1 MFSRVRSAFGA
12 SLALLALCAVVTPL
26 AAQQVTGKIEG
37 TVTDQANVP
46 LANTQ
51 VLVVGTSFG
60 AVTNDRG
67 YYFINNVPVG
77 TYTVRA
83 QFIGY
88 APAEV
93 RGVRVQGGQ
102 TLTVDV
108 KMAPSAVEVT
118 GITVTAAENPIV
130 PRDQVT
136 SKAIVAGDLVD
147 QLPVSDVRQ
156 VVSLTPGVV
165 ESGAGGGVS
174 IRGGRPGEA
183 NVYIDGAPVRGTN
196 SGSQRITIGTNALE
210 EASVTTGA
218 LGVEF
223 ADAQSGLIAYTTRA
237 GGQQL
242 KGTLS
247 YETDEPFS
255 DNISIGYN
263 RFEGSLG
270 GPVPG
275 VQNLTWFLSGVLE
288 GAQSGSFTAGNRIV
302 SRGKG
307 FADAERYVT
316 GGVDQVVTDATGES
330 LILPQFVQFSGQ
342 CQHGSTNSTMAQD
355 IANNYG
361 ADCQGGRA
369 PMDWINQNSFQGK
382 LQYTY
387 GSGSSV
393 SFTGVANGIQF
404 RNTPGTI
411 INNPERF
418 SGGHNWYRLFVVNA
432 SHTFFRTAERQL
444 AVNANLSYGRDRTM
458 SGALDPNSEVES
470 RSPMMGLYFKSL
482 NFAGYEGFPFPI
494 GEDIVRNIRTNSG
507 LRTPLLG
514 RDDLRNTQAG
524 RINPYG
530 MQSGG
535 WSTSGFDVAGTLLDE
550 ERLNGRVVADWQ
562 ANRFHRFTLGGDL
575 KKVDL
580 SLWSSSLLRQ
590 FAMDAYVV
598 KPEQYGL
605 FAADRLDLGDVVL
618 ELGLRWDYYNS
629 NGLFPVNPGRTFS
642 HPNFAALYP
651 NAATDDAQYAAYL
664 ADPAIWTP
672 SEGHSAVSPRLRVS
686 FPVTEQTGFRL
697 SYAHQVQTPDF
708 GTLLTGVNNDLS
720 FTNTN
725 DIFGQDIDFGKSI
738 LFEFGVRH
746 AFSQDLVLDVSAYN
760 KDNVANPAARI
771 LPFVNPRDSTD
782 TISVNIMTNRDFGNS
797 RGVDMKLDWRL
808 GNYVS
813 TSVAYTFQLAK
824 NTGSDPFTY
833 LNTFAR
839 QVSGLSGDRTPP
851 PEQAQRTNN
860 DRTHNVAGAVALTFP
875 DDFQR
880 GSTVGQIFRNFGA
893 FATFRV
899 QSGLPYT
906 RLVNSGDGQTVPFL
920 AFGLGGRA
928 AEPLNNSVL
937 PWTTFIDLRL
947 NKGFRV
953 GRLDMTAYADIRN
966 LLDMEN
972 IVGAY
977 AETGDRVNALE
988 RDLTLQPERAGLA
1001 TEANANGALLAD
1013 GSVDLGGCGGW
1024 AVPINC
1030 ESLRRVD
1037 ARFGDGNDVLT
1048 PAEFETS
1055 LSAYYNSFFG
1065 AWRFNGQPRNV
1076 RLGVELSF

>member
-12 SLALLALCAVVTPL
+12 SLALLALVAVSPL
-26 AAQQVTGKIEG
+26 SAQQVTGKIEG

-108 KMAPSAVEVT
+108 KMAPSAVELT
-118 GITVTAAENPIV
+118 GITVSEAANPIV

-165 ESGAGGGVS
+165 ESGASGGVS

-196 SGSQRITIGTNALE
+196 SGTQRITIGTNALE

-247 YETDEPFS
+247 YETDEPFG
-255 DNISIGYN
+255 DNTSIGYN

-270 GPVPG
+270 GPIPG

-288 GAQSGSFTAGNRIV
+288 GAVSGTTTAGGRIV
-302 SRGKG
+302 GRGQG
-307 FADAERYVT
+307 FEDTDRYVM
-316 GGVDQVVTDATGES
+316 GGVDQVVTDASGES
-330 LILPQFVQFSGQ
+330 LVLPQFVQYTGQ
-342 CQHGSTNSTMAQD
+342 CGRGSAATPMSQAIQS
-355 IANNYG
+355 NYG
-361 ADCQGGRA
+361 FECQGRRA
-369 PMDWINQNSFQGK
+369 PMDWINNSYVTGK
-382 LQYTY
+382 VQYSY
-387 GSGSSV
+387 GQGSSV
-393 SFTGVANGIQF
+393 ALSGVANGIQF

-411 INNPERF
+411 LANPARF
-418 SGGHNWYRLFVVNA
+418 SGGHNWYRLAVLNV
-432 SHTFFRTAERQL
+432 SHLFFRETESQL
-444 AVNANLSYGRDRTM
+444 SVNANLSYGRDRAV
-458 SGALDPNSEVES
+458 SGALDPATEVDS
-470 RSPMMGLYFKSL
+470 RSPMMGLYL
-482 NFAGYEGFPFPI
+482 TPLEFAGYEGFPFPI
-494 GEDIVRNIRTNSG
+494 GDDIIRNIRTNTG
-507 LRTPLLG
+507 LRTPLLD

-524 RINPYG
+524 RINPFG

-535 WSTSGFDVAGTLLDE
+535 FSTSGFDVGGTLLDE

-580 SLWSSSLLRQ
+580 SLWSSNLLRQ

-618 ELGLRWDYYNS
+618 ELGVRWDYYNS
-629 NGLFPVNPGRTFS
+629 NALFPVSPGRTFS

-664 ADPAIWTP
+664 ADTDIWRA
-672 SEGHSAVSPRLRVS
+672 SEGHSALSPRLRVS

-746 AFSQDLVLDVSAYN
+746 AFTQDLVLDVSAYN
-760 KDNVANPAARI
+760 KDNVSNAAARI
-771 LPFVNPRDSTD
+771 LPFANPRDSTD
-782 TISVNIMTNRDFGNS
+782 TISVNILTNRDFGNS
-797 RGVDMKLDWRL
+797 KGVDMKLDWRL
-808 GNYVS
+808 GNYLS
-813 TSVAYTFQLAK
+813 TSVAYTLQLAK

-851 PEQAQRTNN
+851 PEQAQRTDN
-860 DRTHNVAGAVALTFP
+860 DRTHNIAGAMALTFP
-875 DDFQR
+875 DDFKR
-880 GSTVGQIFRNFGA
+880 GSTVGTIFRNFGA
-893 FATFRV
+893 FATLRA

-906 RLVNSGDGQTVPFL
+906 RLINNGDGQTVPFL

-928 AEPLNNSVL
+928 GEPLNNSVL

-972 IVGAY
+972 IVGAF
-977 AETGDRVNALE
+977 AETGDNTNAVHRE
-988 RDLTLQPERAGLA
+988 LTLSPERAGLA
-1001 TEANANGALLAD
+1001 TEASANGALLGD
-1013 GSVDLGGCGGW
+1013 GSVDLAGCSGW

-1048 PAEFETS
+1048 TSEFETS
-1055 LSAYYNSFFG
+1055 LQTYYNAFFG
-1065 AWRFNGQPRNV
+1065 PWRFNSQPRNV
-1076 RLGVELSF
+1076 RLGLELSF